1 MSSYKIKPLTN
12 KEIKQTVTI
21 LEKYV
26 ENAAELLPKK
36 GKTARY
42 SLSESESGIVVDK
55 SNVIAIE
62 KSGHVFP
69 SLKIVRKV
77 KMKIPIIKVD
87 IGAIRFVVKGADI
100 MRPGITHI
108 DEKVNEGDLVLVIE
122 EQKGSPLSFGI
133 AMYDYVDMK
142 VMKTGKCVKNLH
154 HLKDAWWQFP
164 I

>member
-12 KEIKQTVTI
+12 KEIKHTVTI

-62 KSGHVFP
+62 KSGHIFP
-69 SLKIVRKV
+69 CLRIVRRV
-77 KMKIPIIKVD
+77 KMKIGIIKVD

-108 DEKVNEGDLVLVIE
+108 DEQINEGDLVLVIE
-122 EQKGSPLSFGI
+122 EQKKSPLSFGI
-133 AMYDYVDMK
+133 AMYDSVDMK
-142 VMKTGKCVKNLH
+142 AMQTGKCVKNLH
-154 HLKDAWWQFP
+154 HLKDTWWQFP